1 MQSLNN
7 ILRQQQQQF
16 QKKQPPQLQQPQ
28 LQQQPPQLQQQQL
41 QQQPPQL
48 QQQQPQQQQPMQPL
62 VIKAPII
69 KLPII
74 KALGVEQQPV
84 IQEKKLQSKKKSGKQ
99 SHKKSVKKSFKQ
111 KKYPSL
117 EKVIPDKKDKH
128 LVDLINEED
137 NIFKEFKSMELNVK
151 KLLLKPSLKY
161 EEKVNIDTDGKKE
174 RTVIKDD
181 KKKRVRRTFTGCS
194 VQSKITLYE
203 KENDLDSPDDKYYEI
218 KEIYRKCP
226 KKNSTITQ

>member
-1 MQSLNN
+1 M
-7 ILRQQQQQF
+7 
-16 QKKQPPQLQQPQ
+16 
-28 LQQQPPQLQQQQL
+28 QQQP
-41 QQQPPQL
+41 
-48 QQQQPQQQQPMQPL
+48 PL

-69 KLPII
+69 KAPFI
-74 KALGVEQQPV
+74 KPLIVQQEPV
-84 IQEKKLQSKKKSGKQ
+84 IQENELQSKKKPGKQ
-99 SHKKSVKKSFKQ
+99 SQKKSEKKSFKQ

-117 EKVIPDKKDKH
+117 NKIIPDKKDQH

-151 KLLLKPSLKY
+151 RLLLKPTLKY
-161 EEKVNIDTDGKKE
+161 EEKVNVSSDGKKE

-203 KENDLDSPDDKYYEI
+203 KENDLDSSDDKYYEI

-226 KKNSTITQ
+226 KKKNSTTA